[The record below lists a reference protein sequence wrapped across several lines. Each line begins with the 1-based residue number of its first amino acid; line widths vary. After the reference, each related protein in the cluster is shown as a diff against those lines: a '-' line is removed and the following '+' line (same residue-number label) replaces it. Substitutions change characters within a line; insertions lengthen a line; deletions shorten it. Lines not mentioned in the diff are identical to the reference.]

1 MSKKYSIEE
10 TIKEIQKTLN
20 DDITTLYKAN
30 CINWKGTTKGKNAE
44 YYSEIIAKEL
54 IGNGIV
60 KKLSNIPPI
69 TRKQSYRVGHNGE
82 TKNQSNRNE
91 EIFAKELYCK
101 SVKFNKIFNK
111 IGRIF
116 DYQVPLKANQEDK
129 AGKIDLVSYNET
141 EKNVYLLEMKY
152 KNNNETLLRG
162 VLEIATYYQLLNKD
176 KFINDYSDYE
186 LKNSIVNGIK
196 KGILIFKDTNQY
208 KEINSGL
215 GSNFKELINELN
227 VEIFLIDYTVEPLSL

>member
-1 MSKKYSIEE
+1 MSKKYSREE
-10 TIKEIQKTLN
+10 TIKEIQKALN

-54 IGNGIV
+54 IRSGIV
-60 KKLSNIPPI
+60 KKFSNIPPI
-69 TRKQSYRVGHNGE
+69 TRKQSYRVGHYGE
-82 TKNQSNRNE
+82 TKNQSNRKE

-101 SVKFNKIFNK
+101 SVKFNK

-129 AGKIDLVSYNET
+129 AGKIDLVSYDET

-186 LKNSIVNGIK
+186 LKNSVVNGIK